1 VIRKFY
7 ASRIT
12 HHDHLSFYLRS
23 KHAMPVRVGIDTGGT
38 FTDLVAL
45 DETNGEIRLAKVFST
60 PGRPAE
66 ALLNALAE
74 AGIPLAAVTQ
84 LIHGTTVA
92 TNALLEHKGA
102 AVAFV
107 TTAGF
112 EDVPFIQR
120 IRREYHYDLM
130 WVKPA
135 PLVERYHCYGAE
147 ERVDYRGQVVSP
159 LNLASLQPL
168 LEAAQQ
174 GEIEAVAVCYL
185 FAYLWPEH
193 ELATARHL
201 RQSRPE
207 LPVSLSSQLS
217 PLWRE
222 YERASTTIADAYL
235 RPLMTRYIG
244 DLNERLAASGLT
256 TEWALMKS
264 NGGVMPA
271 VTVPENPIHTIM
283 SGPAGGMIAC
293 KYFAGLSGDDRV
305 VTLDMGG
312 TSCDVG
318 LLAGGEQRY
327 TTEFEIEWGVPINV
341 PLIDIKSIGAGG
353 GSIAWLDAGGLL
365 HVGPESAGANPGP
378 ICYNRGGA
386 RPTVTDANVVLGRV
400 APQRFVPGY
409 AEAAQQQA
417 GQALA
422 QLGAQLN
429 LSMLDTALAMIEIT
443 NANMSD
449 AIKLLTLERGLDP
462 RRFAL
467 MAFGGAGPLHA
478 AAIARG
484 LGMPKVLVPPHPGM
498 CSALGMLVAD
508 LRIDK
513 VTTYPATSERVT
525 LAELEQRFEALITA
539 AQADLRR
546 EGYRGEPQFNVSV
559 SMRYL
564 GQNYEEDVAVNLADL
579 RQNGL
584 QVLFEGFHQH
594 HNQRYG
600 YHITGETIEI
610 VALKVTALGAMPKPD
625 LSKGASPTRGDR
637 REQESKGEPP
647 VPFEERQIYFKG
659 QDWLSCPIYKREDL
673 SPGIQ
678 LTGPAIVE
686 EFGCTTLL
694 EPDQQVQVGEHGI
707 LTLTL

>member
-1 VIRKFY
+1 
-7 ASRIT
+7 
-12 HHDHLSFYLRS
+12 
-23 KHAMPVRVGIDTGGT
+23 MPFRVGIDTGGT

-45 DETNGEIRLAKVFST
+45 DESSGEIRLAKVFST

-66 ALLNALAE
+66 ALLNALAQAE
-74 AGIPLAAVTQ
+74 IPLAEVKQ

-102 AVAFV
+102 RVAFV

-135 PLVERYHCYGAE
+135 PLVERYHCYGAQ
-147 ERVDYRGQVVSP
+147 ERVDYQGQVVTP
-159 LNLASLQPL
+159 LDLASLQAV
-168 LEAAQQ
+168 LEAAQR
-174 GEIEAVAVCYL
+174 GEIEAAAVCYL
-185 FAYLWPEH
+185 FSYLRPDH
-193 ELATARHL
+193 ELQTGGYL
-201 RQSRPE
+201 RKNCPQ

-244 DLNERLAASGLT
+244 DLNEQLAAHGLAS
-256 TEWALMKS
+256 EWALMKS
-264 NGGVMPA
+264 NGGMMPA
-271 VTVPENPIHTIM
+271 GAVPDNPIHTIM

-293 KYFAGLSGDDRV
+293 KYFAGLSGHERV

-378 ICYNRGGA
+378 ICYNRGGT

-400 APQRFVPGY
+400 APDRFVAGY
-409 AEAAQQQA
+409 EAAA
-417 GQALA
+417 HDRAEKALA
-422 QLGAQLN
+422 ELGARLK
-429 LSMLDTALAMIEIT
+429 LSMLDTALAIIEIA

-462 RRFAL
+462 RGFAL

-484 LGMPKVLVPPHPGM
+484 LDMPTVLVPPHPGM
-498 CSALGMLVAD
+498 GSALGMLVAD

-525 LAELEQRFEALITA
+525 LAELEGRFEALLA
-539 AQADLRR
+539 AALADLSR
-546 EGYRGEPQFNVSV
+546 EGYKGEPQLSASV

-564 GQNYEEDVAVNLADL
+564 GQNYEEDIPVNLAEL
-579 RQNGL
+579 RQKGL
-584 QVLFEGFHQH
+584 TTLFDGFHRH
-594 HNQRYG
+594 HEQRYG
-600 YHITGETIEI
+600 YHIAGEIIEM
-610 VALKVTALGAMPKPD
+610 VALKVTAVGVMSKPE
-625 LSKGASPTRGDR
+625 LSRGRQAEERVPRTPGPIGRRARGGSRGD
-637 REQESKGEPP
+637 SSTPYSILP
-647 VPFEERQIYFKG
+647 TPFEERQVYFKG
-659 QDWLSCPIYKREDL
+659 AGWLPCPIYRREEL
-673 SPGIQ
+673 PLGAA

-694 EPDQQVQVGEHGI
+694 EPGQRLQVDGSGM
-707 LTLTL
+707 LTIHI

>member
-1 VIRKFY
+1 M
-7 ASRIT
+7 
-12 HHDHLSFYLRS
+12 SF
-23 KHAMPVRVGIDTGGT
+23 RVGIDTGGT

-45 DETNGEIRLAKVFST
+45 DETTGEIRLAKVFST
-60 PGRPAE
+60 PAHPAD

-74 AGIPLAAVTQ
+74 ASIPLPEVKQ

-92 TNALLEHKGA
+92 TNALLERKGA
-102 AVAFV
+102 TVAFV

-130 WVKPA
+130 WVKPE
-135 PLVERYHCYGAE
+135 PLVERYHCFGAQ
-147 ERVDYRGQVVSP
+147 ERVDYRGQVITP
-159 LNLASLQPL
+159 LDLTSLEPA
-168 LEAAQQ
+168 LEAAQH
-174 GEIEAVAVCYL
+174 GTVEVVAVCYL
-185 FAYLWPEH
+185 FSYLRPEH
-193 ELATARHL
+193 ELATGRYL
-201 RQSRPE
+201 RETCPQ

-217 PLWRE
+217 PIWRE

-235 RPLMTRYIG
+235 RPLMTRYIH
-244 DLNERLAASGLT
+244 DLNERLAGHGLAT
-256 TEWALMKS
+256 GWALMKS
-264 NGGVMPA
+264 NGGMIPA
-271 VTVPENPIHTIM
+271 TAAPDNPIHTIM

-293 KYFAGLSGDDRV
+293 KYFAGFSGDERV

-327 TTEFEIEWGVPINV
+327 TTEFEIEWGVPITV

-378 ICYNRGGA
+378 ICYNREGD
-386 RPTVTDANVVLGRV
+386 RPTVTDANVILGRV
-400 APQRFVPGY
+400 APGRFVVAY
-409 AEAAQQQA
+409 DEAAYQRA
-417 GQALA
+417 AAALQALGVS
-422 QLGAQLN
+422 LG
-429 LSMLDTALAMIEIT
+429 LSMIDTALAMIEIA

-462 RRFAL
+462 RHFAL

-484 LGMPKVLVPPHPGM
+484 LEIPKVLVPPHPGM

-513 VTTYPATSERVT
+513 VTTYPTTSERVT
-525 LAELEQRFEALITA
+525 LVELDQRFDPLIATA
-539 AQADLRR
+539 KSELAH
-546 EGYRGEPQFNVSV
+546 EGFKGEPQINAVV

-564 GQNYEEDVAVNLADL
+564 GQNYEEDIPVNLVEL
-579 RQNGL
+579 RQHGL
-584 QVLFEGFHQH
+584 QTLFDGFHQH
-594 HNQRYG
+594 HQQRYG
-600 YHITGETIEI
+600 YHIASETIEI
-610 VALKVTALGAMPKPD
+610 VALKVRALGAMPKPQIT
-625 LSKGASPTRGDR
+625 LTSHSGKVQPFEDR
-637 REQESKGEPP
+637 R
-647 VPFEERQIYFKG
+647 VYFKG
-659 QDWLSCPIYKREDL
+659 VGWLPCPVYWREEL
-673 SPGIQ
+673 PVGTQ
-678 LTGPAIVE
+678 LVGPAIVE

-694 EPDQQVQVGEHGI
+694 EPAQQLVVDDYGI
-707 LTLTL
+707 LTINV